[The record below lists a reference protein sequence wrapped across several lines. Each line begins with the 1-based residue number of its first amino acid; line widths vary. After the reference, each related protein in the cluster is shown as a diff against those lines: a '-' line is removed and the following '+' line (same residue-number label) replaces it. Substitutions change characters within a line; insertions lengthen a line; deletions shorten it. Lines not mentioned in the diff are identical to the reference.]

1 MTLSRQI
8 VLRRRPRG
16 LPLAEDFEIVSQP
29 MPVIA
34 AGEAMI
40 RTLYCSLD
48 PAMRRWMDEDSYS
61 DPIPLGAPLRCLCLG
76 QVQESRNKELRSG
89 DLLLAMGTVGQHSI
103 VPEGRWFS
111 RVEPSGHWPLSR
123 YLSLFGL
130 NGMTAYFGLLD
141 IGRPQPG
148 ETVLVSGAAG
158 SVGSLVGQIAKING
172 CHTVGVA
179 GGARKCR
186 RLIEEFS
193 FDAAIDYRNRTL
205 AQLTAD
211 VWAACPQGVD
221 IYFDNVGGVVLDAAL
236 AAINDRAR
244 LVECGMISLYNLS
257 ERGAGPSNIWQIIAK
272 RATMRGF
279 LGREYLDRFPEAIV
293 QLRSW
298 AREGRI
304 QTREHVDVGLERFHE
319 AFLRLFD
326 GSNEGKLM
334 LKIADP
340 DQGDAAGP

>member
-1 MTLSRQI
+1 
-8 VLRRRPRG
+8 
-16 LPLAEDFEIVSQP
+16 
-29 MPVIA
+29 
-34 AGEAMI
+34 
-40 RTLYCSLD
+40 
-48 PAMRRWMDEDSYS
+48 
-61 DPIPLGAPLRCLCLG
+61 
-76 QVQESRNKELRSG
+76 
-89 DLLLAMGTVGQHSI
+89 
-103 VPEGRWFS
+103 
-111 RVEPSGHWPLSR
+111 
-123 YLSLFGL
+123 
-130 NGMTAYFGLLD
+130 
-141 IGRPQPG
+141 
-148 ETVLVSGAAG
+148 
-158 SVGSLVGQIAKING
+158 
-172 CHTVGVA
+172 VGVA

-211 VWAACPQGVD
+211 VRAACPQGVD